1 MAYDDYRLAPTQAS
15 NPWSLQGSPE
25 QFYAPSSSLW
35 GNYANRAGFGSRG
48 LGSILGLTPA
58 GAVAAPLTGL
68 FEHATE
74 DPKSLLTAKGW
85 GDIGSFGVTGN
96 RRRQEDAKAARRR
109 AVAAWRMAEGER
121 LGGALGQQGADV
133 RADLEGDLQK
143 ALYAGG
149 DMGDQNAIQNA
160 MAQFQL
166 RAQQYLLGRQRATQA
181 RQVDAMFADP
191 RRAADRAQR
200 LGTERTQGLA
210 DIAESYRIGQRN
222 NAFNQ
227 ARRGMQG
234 SSVDVEQ
241 QGQLARGRDTAAAGL
256 QAGLDQKARQYR
268 LGDQQQRAALM
279 GLIYADDPNTAAAFS
294 RTLEGIGNQ
303 GKLLQE
309 QQAVNSQL
317 SAQRGAMATGYSQ
330 ALGGAMSAASKPLG
344 YYIEHRGAGA

>member
-1 MAYDDYRLAPTQAS
+1 MADQYDAYRFAPQAQQ
-15 NPWSLQGSPE
+15 NPWMVQGSPQ
-25 QFYAPSSSLW
+25 QFYAPSSSVW
-35 GNYANRAGFGSRG
+35 GNSLKGET
-48 LGSILGLTPA
+48 LGGNIL
-58 GAVAAPLTGL
+58 
-68 FEHATE
+68 
-74 DPKSLLTAKGW
+74 AKGLMINPITMPL
-85 GDIGSFGVTGN
+85 GIARGAFFG
-96 RRRQEDAKAARRR
+96 RRNARKQRDAANARRR
-109 AVAAWRMAEGER
+109 AVEEWR
-121 LGGALGQQGADV
+121 LGQMNTIGDRLGQQGADV
-133 RADLEGDLQK
+133 RADLEGELRK
-143 ALYAGG
+143 ALWAGG
-149 DMGDQNAIQNA
+149 DMGDKNAIQDA
-160 MAQFQL
+160 MTQFQQ
-166 RAQQYLLGRQRATQA
+166 RAQQYLMGRQRAGQA

-234 SSVDVEQ
+234 SSVDVEK
-241 QGQLARGRDTAAAGL
+241 QGQLGRGRDTAAAGL